1 MRWGIIVFPG
11 SNCDADAFH
20 ALNHL
25 GFQTKYLWHKDFSF
39 RDCDALLLPG
49 GFSYG
54 DYLRPGAISR
64 FAPVMAGVA
73 EFAEQGGLILGVCNG
88 FQILTEAG
96 LLPGVL
102 LRNDSLQFRCQDQE
116 LLPEGNSLFTRYL
129 EGPVRFPIAHGDGR
143 YYVEEVE
150 LACLEAQGQI
160 AFRYPPGSNPN
171 GSAEGIAGVTN
182 TRGNVLGLMPHPE
195 RAVEKILGGT
205 DGARFFAGLTRAWRE
220 I

>member
-1 MRWGIIVFPG
+1 MRWGIMVFPG
-11 SNCDADAFH
+11 SNCDADAFN

-25 GFQTKYLWHKDFSF
+25 GFQTKYLWHKEISF
-39 RDCDALLLPG
+39 LDCDALLLPG

-73 EFAEQGGLILGVCNG
+73 EFAEQGGLVLGICNG
-88 FQILTEAG
+88 FQVLTEAS

-102 LRNDSLQFRCQDQE
+102 LRNNSLQFRCQDQE
-116 LLPEGNSLFTRYL
+116 LLPEGQSPFTRYL

-143 YYVEEVE
+143 YYIAESE
-150 LACLEAQGQI
+150 LAHLEARGQI
-160 AFRYPPGSNPN
+160 AFRYSRGNPN
-171 GSAEGIAGVTN
+171 GSTEDIAGVTN
-182 TRGNVLGLMPHPE
+182 PRGNVLGLMPHPE

-205 DGARFFAGLTRAWRE
+205 DGARFFAGLARAWRE